1 MCLGAI
7 SAVQTFQ
14 HIGLRHVQAAV
25 FASLHGTGLE
35 RCLALRAFR
44 SRAGRVVSLFFLFFL
59 ERIQTI
65 FAP

>member
-7 SAVQTFQ
+7 SAGLTFQ

-25 FASLHGTGLE
+25 FASLHGTGLK
-35 RCLALRAFR
+35 RCLPLRALR
-44 SRAGRVVSLFFLFFL
+44 SRAGRVFSLFFLFFL

>member
-1 MCLGAI
+1 
-7 SAVQTFQ
+7 
-14 HIGLRHVQAAV
+14 V

-35 RCLALRAFR
+35 RCLALRALR